1 MLKHQRRYLKTLA
14 TMGASL
20 VCECKVSKGEL
31 RLNANAFEFLHLVGA
46 ELVLDQ
52 R

>member
-20 VCECKVSKGEL
+20 VCECKVS
-31 RLNANAFEFLHLVGA
+31 RASFA
-46 ELVLDQ
+46 
-52 R
+52 